1 MPVADQRAL
10 SADSTL
16 TAVDEPDGEEP
27 SPGFDFAPGVDPG
40 EPESWEIFRVHCP
53 ECDQPIAL
61 VGEEERL
68 PQHAVLRTAWHP
80 FSPALCPGSGL
91 PADDLEE
98 SGPEPDTDGALA
110 GLFARPADLDWR
122 TQPFSHAGGP
132 GSTPGTTPGGHRVPA
147 MRGAAEARLVRR

>member
-1 MPVADQRAL
+1 MPAADQRAL

-16 TAVDEPDGEEP
+16 STVDEPEGEERR
-27 SPGFDFAPGVDPG
+27 PGHDFVPGADLG
-40 EPESWEIFRVHCP
+40 EPESWEILRVHCP

-98 SGPEPDTDGALA
+98 TGPEPGTDPDEAFAALRV
-110 GLFARPADLDWR
+110 RPADLNWR
-122 TQPFSHAGGP
+122 TQPFSHAGG
-132 GSTPGTTPGGHRVPA
+132 SGTAAGGLRVPP
-147 MRGAAEARLVRR
+147 MRRAA